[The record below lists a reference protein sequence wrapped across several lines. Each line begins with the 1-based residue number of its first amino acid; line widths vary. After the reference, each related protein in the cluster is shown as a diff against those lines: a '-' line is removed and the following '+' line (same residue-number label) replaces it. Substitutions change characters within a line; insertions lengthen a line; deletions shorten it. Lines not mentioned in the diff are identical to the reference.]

1 VTRPQIAVGLDAG
14 TTKVCAVAAEV
25 SGKGTRILGMG
36 IVPSTGI
43 KKGVVINMDAAVD
56 SIKKA
61 VRETESSSG
70 IGIRSAAI
78 GISGAHIK
86 GFDSCGT
93 VGIRGKEVTTIDRE
107 GAVEAAKAV
116 YIPLDREVLH
126 VIPTEFVLD
135 GQEGITDPTG
145 MSGARLDAK
154 VHIVT
159 CAVSP
164 MQNLIRCCERAGL
177 GVADVVFSPVA
188 AAKSVLTEDEKKFGV
203 ILIDIG
209 GGTTGVALFRD
220 GTVRRVASFGIGGC
234 HITSDIAVGLRV
246 NPAEAERLKKTAGS
260 AIVNIIGESEEIQ
273 VEQPGAE
280 CLTFPRRYLAGIIQ
294 PRCEEILEL
303 IGEELR
309 SKSGCGIAGCGAV
322 ITGGASLL
330 RGFDRIAGAMLGVPV
345 RIASPMGIG
354 SSDPAAKNPLVAAAV
369 GLVTVE
375 AEAVTAAT
383 VEAELYS
390 GVAGKMKEW
399 ARDVFRY
406 TGNLKFYNRKEGSV
420 LCLKS
425 KK

>member
-1 VTRPQIAVGLDAG
+1 VTKPRIAVGLDAG

-36 IVPSTGI
+36 IVPSAGI
-43 KKGVVINMDAAVD
+43 KKGVVICMDAAVD

-61 VRETESSSG
+61 VREAESSSG
-70 IGIRSAAI
+70 IRIRSAAI
-78 GISGAHIK
+78 GISGAHIQ

-93 VGIRGKEVTTIDRE
+93 VGIRGKEVTSIDRE
-107 GAVEAAKAV
+107 GAVDAAKAV
-116 YIPLDREVLH
+116 YIPLDRELLH

-135 GQEGITDPTG
+135 GQGGVTDPTG
-145 MSGARLDAK
+145 MSGAKLEAK

-164 MQNLIRCCERAGL
+164 MQNLMRCCERAEL
-177 GVADVVFSPVA
+177 EVADIVFSPVA
-188 AAKSVLTEDEKKFGV
+188 AARSVLTEDEKEFGV

-209 GGTTGVALFRD
+209 GGTTDIALFKD
-220 GTVRRVASFGIGGC
+220 GTMRRVASIGIGGC

-260 AIVNIIGESEEIQ
+260 AIVNVIGKSEVIQ
-273 VEQPGAE
+273 LEQPDTE
-280 CLTFPRRYLAGIIQ
+280 FRTLPRRYLAGIIQ

-303 IGEELR
+303 LGKELR
-309 SKSGCGIAGCGAV
+309 SKAGNEIAGCGAV

-330 RGFDRIAGAMLGVPV
+330 SGFDRIAGAMLGLRV
-345 RIASPMGIG
+345 RTASPIGIG
-354 SSDPAAKNPLVAAAV
+354 SSDPAAKNPHVAAAV

-375 AEAVTAAT
+375 AERAASGAV
-383 VEAELYS
+383 EGELFG
-390 GVAGKMKEW
+390 GVAGRMKEW
-399 ARDVFRY
+399 AKDVFRY
-406 TGNLKFYNRKEGSV
+406 AGNPKFYNRKEGSA

>member
-1 VTRPQIAVGLDAG
+1 VTKPRIAVGLDAG

-36 IVPSTGI
+36 IVPSAGI
-43 KKGVVINMDAAVD
+43 RKGVVIGMDAAVD

-61 VRETESSSG
+61 VREAESSSG
-70 IGIRSAAI
+70 IRIRSAAI
-78 GISGAHIK
+78 GISGAHIQ

-93 VGIRGKEVTTIDRE
+93 VGIRGKEVTSIDRE
-107 GAVEAAKAV
+107 GAVDAAKAV
-116 YIPLDREVLH
+116 YIPLDRELLH

-135 GQEGITDPTG
+135 GQGGVTDPTG
-145 MSGARLDAK
+145 MSGAKLEAK

-164 MQNLIRCCERAGL
+164 MQNLMRCCERAEL
-177 GVADVVFSPVA
+177 EVADIVFSPVA
-188 AAKSVLTEDEKKFGV
+188 AARSVLTEDEKEFGV
-203 ILIDIG
+203 MLIDIG
-209 GGTTGVALFRD
+209 GGTTDIALFRD
-220 GTVRRVASFGIGGC
+220 GTVRRIASIGIGGC
-234 HITSDIAVGLRV
+234 HITNDISVGLRV

-260 AIVNIIGESEEIQ
+260 AIVNIVGESEEIE
-273 VEQPGAE
+273 VEQPGTE
-280 CLTFPRRYLAGIIQ
+280 FRKLRRRYLAGIIQ

-303 IGEELR
+303 VAEESG
-309 SKSGCGIAGCGAV
+309 SKTGIVICSSAV
-322 ITGGASLL
+322 ITGGASLI
-330 RGFDRIAGAMLGVPV
+330 RGFDRIAGAMLGLPV
-345 RIASPMGIG
+345 RTASPMGMG

-375 AEAVTAAT
+375 AEPAT
-383 VEAELYS
+383 VRAVGEDLFV

-399 ARDVFRY
+399 AKDVFRY
-406 TGNLKFYNRKEGSV
+406 TGNLKFYNRKEGSA